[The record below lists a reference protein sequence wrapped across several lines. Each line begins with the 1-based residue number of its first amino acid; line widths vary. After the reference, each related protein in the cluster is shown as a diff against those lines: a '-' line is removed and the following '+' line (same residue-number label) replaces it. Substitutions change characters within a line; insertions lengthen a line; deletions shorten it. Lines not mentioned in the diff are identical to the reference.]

1 MTPKVGFFD
10 KINPSLKLFKG
21 RGMAL
26 MDIYGAYRP
35 NIERIM
41 EKMAENISAYS
52 HDVKER
58 TGSSIY
64 EHLLYRIKSDDS
76 MRQKC
81 KRKGLPETA
90 ESALWKIH
98 DAIGFRI
105 VCRFI
110 DDVYENVKRLHSLS
124 QCSVVEEKDYIR
136 QAKPNGYRS
145 YHIILAVTT
154 PFSDVKGHNPGTYF
168 VEVQLRTIAMDT
180 WASLEHEMKYKKNI
194 RHSELISRELKRCA
208 DELASCDV
216 SMQTIRD
223 LITRHDS

>member
-1 MTPKVGFFD
+1 
-10 KINPSLKLFKG
+10 
-21 RGMAL
+21 
-26 MDIYGAYRP
+26 MDIYGEYRP
-35 NIERIM
+35 HLERIM
-41 EKMAENISAYS
+41 EKIAEQIRAYS
-52 HDVKER
+52 RDAKER

-64 EHLLYRIKSDDS
+64 EHLLYRIKGDES

-81 KRKGLPETA
+81 QRKGLPETA
-90 ESALWKIH
+90 ISALWDIH

-110 DDVYENVKRLHSLS
+110 DDVYENIRRLRALS
-124 QCSVVEEKDYIR
+124 QCTIIEEKDCIR

-145 YHIILAVTT
+145 YHIILAVTV
-154 PFSDVKGHNPGTYF
+154 PFSDVKGNNPGTYF

-208 DELASCDV
+208 DELASCDL

-223 LITRHDS
+223 LIMRDDS

>member
-1 MTPKVGFFD
+1 
-10 KINPSLKLFKG
+10 
-21 RGMAL
+21 
-26 MDIYGAYRP
+26 MDIYGEYRP
-35 NIERIM
+35 HLERIM
-41 EKMAENISAYS
+41 EKIAEQIRAYS
-52 HDVKER
+52 RDAKER

-64 EHLLYRIKSDDS
+64 EHLLYRIKGDES

-81 KRKGLPETA
+81 QRKGLPETA
-90 ESALWKIH
+90 ISALWDIH

-110 DDVYENVKRLHSLS
+110 DDVYENIRRLRALS
-124 QCSVVEEKDYIR
+124 QCTIIEEKDYIR

-145 YHIILAVTT
+145 YHIILAVTV
-154 PFSDVKGHNPGTYF
+154 PFSDVKGNNPGTYF

-180 WASLEHEMKYKKNI
+180 WASLEREMKYKKNI

-208 DELASCDV
+208 DELASCDL

-223 LITRHDS
+223 LIMRDDS

>member
-1 MTPKVGFFD
+1 
-10 KINPSLKLFKG
+10 
-21 RGMAL
+21 
-26 MDIYGAYRP
+26 MDIYGEYRP
-35 NIERIM
+35 HLERIM
-41 EKMAENISAYS
+41 EKIVEQIRAYS
-52 HDVKER
+52 RDAKER

-64 EHLLYRIKSDDS
+64 EHLLYRIKGDES

-81 KRKGLPETA
+81 QRKGLPETA
-90 ESALWKIH
+90 ISALWDIH

-110 DDVYENVKRLHSLS
+110 DDVYENIRRLRALS
-124 QCSVVEEKDYIR
+124 QCTIIEEKDYIR

-145 YHIILAVTT
+145 YHIILAVTV
-154 PFSDVKGHNPGTYF
+154 PFSDVKGNNPGTYF

-208 DELASCDV
+208 DELASCDL

-223 LITRHDS
+223 LIMRDDS

>member
-1 MTPKVGFFD
+1 
-10 KINPSLKLFKG
+10 
-21 RGMAL
+21 
-26 MDIYGAYRP
+26 MDIYGEYRP
-35 NIERIM
+35 HLERIM
-41 EKMAENISAYS
+41 EKIAEQIRAYS
-52 HDVKER
+52 RDAKER

-64 EHLLYRIKSDDS
+64 EHLLYRIKGDES

-81 KRKGLPETA
+81 QRKGLPETA
-90 ESALWKIH
+90 ISALWDIH

-110 DDVYENVKRLHSLS
+110 DDVYENIRRLRALS
-124 QCSVVEEKDYIR
+124 QCTIIEEKDYIR
-136 QAKPNGYRS
+136 QTKPNGYRS
-145 YHIILAVTT
+145 YHIILAVTV
-154 PFSDVKGHNPGTYF
+154 PFSDVKGNNPGTYF

-208 DELASCDV
+208 DELASCDL

-223 LITRHDS
+223 LIMRDDS

>member
-1 MTPKVGFFD
+1 
-10 KINPSLKLFKG
+10 
-21 RGMAL
+21 
-26 MDIYGAYRP
+26 MDIYGEYRP
-35 NIERIM
+35 HLERIM
-41 EKMAENISAYS
+41 EKIAEQIRAYS
-52 HDVKER
+52 RDAKER

-64 EHLLYRIKSDDS
+64 EHLLYRIKGDES

-81 KRKGLPETA
+81 QRKGLPETA
-90 ESALWKIH
+90 ISALWDIH

-110 DDVYENVKRLHSLS
+110 DDVYENIRRLRALS
-124 QCSVVEEKDYIR
+124 QCTIIEEKDYIR

-145 YHIILAVTT
+145 YHIILAVTV
-154 PFSDVKGHNPGTYF
+154 PFSDVKGNNPGTYF

-208 DELASCDV
+208 DELASCDL

-223 LITRHDS
+223 LIMRDDS

>member
-1 MTPKVGFFD
+1 
-10 KINPSLKLFKG
+10 
-21 RGMAL
+21 
-26 MDIYGAYRP
+26 
-35 NIERIM
+35 
-41 EKMAENISAYS
+41 
-52 HDVKER
+52 
-58 TGSSIY
+58 
-64 EHLLYRIKSDDS
+64 

-81 KRKGLPETA
+81 QRKGLPETA
-90 ESALWKIH
+90 ISALWDIH

-110 DDVYENVKRLHSLS
+110 DDVYENIRRLRALS
-124 QCSVVEEKDYIR
+124 QCTIIEEKDYIR

-145 YHIILAVTT
+145 YHIILAVTV
-154 PFSDVKGHNPGTYF
+154 PFSDVKGNNPGTYF

-208 DELASCDV
+208 DELASCDL

-223 LITRHDS
+223 LIMRDDS

>member
-1 MTPKVGFFD
+1 
-10 KINPSLKLFKG
+10 
-21 RGMAL
+21 
-26 MDIYGAYRP
+26 MDIYGEYRP
-35 NIERIM
+35 HLERIM
-41 EKMAENISAYS
+41 EKIAEQIRAYS
-52 HDVKER
+52 RDAKER

-64 EHLLYRIKSDDS
+64 EHLLYRIKGDES

-81 KRKGLPETA
+81 QRKGLPETA
-90 ESALWKIH
+90 ISALWDIH

-110 DDVYENVKRLHSLS
+110 DDVYENIRRIRALS
-124 QCSVVEEKDYIR
+124 QCTIIEEKDYIR

-145 YHIILAVTT
+145 YHIILAVTV
-154 PFSDVKGHNPGTYF
+154 PFSDVKGNNPGTYF

-208 DELASCDV
+208 DELASCDL

-223 LITRHDS
+223 LIMRDDS

>member
-1 MTPKVGFFD
+1 
-10 KINPSLKLFKG
+10 
-21 RGMAL
+21 
-26 MDIYGAYRP
+26 MDIYGEYRP
-35 NIERIM
+35 HLERIM
-41 EKMAENISAYS
+41 EKIAEQIRAYS
-52 HDVKER
+52 RDAKER

-64 EHLLYRIKSDDS
+64 EHLLYRIKGDES

-81 KRKGLPETA
+81 QRKGLPEMA
-90 ESALWKIH
+90 ISALWDIH

-110 DDVYENVKRLHSLS
+110 DDVYENIRRLRALS
-124 QCSVVEEKDYIR
+124 QCTIIEEKDYIR

-145 YHIILAVTT
+145 YHIILAVTV
-154 PFSDVKGHNPGTYF
+154 PFSDVKGNNPGTYF

-208 DELASCDV
+208 DELASCDL

-223 LITRHDS
+223 LIMRDDS